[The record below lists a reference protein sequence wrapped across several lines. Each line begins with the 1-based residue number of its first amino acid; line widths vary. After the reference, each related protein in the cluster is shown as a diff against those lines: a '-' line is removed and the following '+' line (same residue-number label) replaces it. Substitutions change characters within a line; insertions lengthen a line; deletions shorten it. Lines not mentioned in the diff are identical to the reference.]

1 MATYDIG
8 DGGMRVS
15 ERRRVFS
22 DGQYHYVTF
31 RRHDKKAYL
40 RVDDYDILESLPD
53 EGKCECFF
61 ICSCSRLQCAL
72 VCMFM

>member
-8 DGGMRVS
+8 DGEVKIE

-31 RRHDKKAYL
+31 RRYDKKAYL
-40 RVDDYDILESLPD
+40 RVDDYAVRESRPVDGEVTTPAPLPYP
-53 EGKCECFF
+53 
-61 ICSCSRLQCAL
+61 I
-72 VCMFM
+72 